1 MAMNIR
7 WKREEIIFE
16 TMYEADMWADSL
28 ANEIYGR
35 IYDGY
40 ITADYKIAY
49 SLAFRLALIGIFRV
63 NTQHDGLN
71 IYKVWVTSPN
81 K

>member
-1 MAMNIR
+1 MNIR

-16 TMYEADMWADSL
+16 TLYEADVWADSL

-40 ITADYKIAY
+40 ITSDYKIAY
-49 SLAFRLALIGIFRV
+49 SLAFRLASIDTFRV
-63 NTQHDGLN
+63 NTQQDGLN
-71 IYKVWVTSPN
+71 KYKVWVTT
-81 K
+81 

>member
-1 MAMNIR
+1 MNIR

-16 TMYEADMWADSL
+16 TLYEADVWADSL

-40 ITADYKIAY
+40 ITSDYKIAY
-49 SLAFRLALIGIFRV
+49 SLAFRLASIDTFRV
-63 NTQHDGLN
+63 NTQQDGLN
-71 IYKVWVTSPN
+71 IYKVWVTT
-81 K
+81 

>member
-1 MAMNIR
+1 MNIR

-16 TMYEADMWADSL
+16 TLYEADVWADSL

-40 ITADYKIAY
+40 ITSDYKIAY
-49 SLAFRLALIGIFRV
+49 SLAFRLASIDTFRV
-63 NTQHDGLN
+63 NTRQDGLN
-71 IYKVWVTSPN
+71 IYKVWVTS
-81 K
+81 

>member
-1 MAMNIR
+1 MNIR

-16 TMYEADMWADSL
+16 TFYEADVWADSL

-40 ITADYKIAY
+40 ITSDYKIAY
-49 SLAFRLALIGIFRV
+49 SLAFRLASIDTFRV
-63 NTQHDGLN
+63 NTQQDGLN
-71 IYKVWVTSPN
+71 IYKVWVTT
-81 K
+81 

>member
-1 MAMNIR
+1 MNIR

-16 TMYEADMWADSL
+16 TLYEADVWADSL

-40 ITADYKIAY
+40 ITSDYKIAY
-49 SLAFRLALIGIFRV
+49 SLAFRLASIDTFRV
-63 NTQHDGLN
+63 NTQQDGLN
-71 IYKVWVTSPN
+71 IYKVWVTS
-81 K
+81 